1 VEPGFPAR
9 LLAAQ
14 GSVQS
19 ASQLNAIP
27 LGTSQL
33 LDKYLHCIYIIHMDD
48 IQFEWDDNKNRLNK
62 QKHRVS
68 FEEAL
73 TVFSD
78 EHGLLIS
85 DPNHSE
91 EEDRFLLLG
100 LSIKLNTLVVCHCYR
115 KSEDVI
121 RIISARKASRKEQQ
135 QYWKRWKS

>member
-1 VEPGFPAR
+1 
-9 LLAAQ
+9 
-14 GSVQS
+14 
-19 ASQLNAIP
+19 
-27 LGTSQL
+27 
-33 LDKYLHCIYIIHMDD
+33 MDD